1 MNRIEEYMKKPY
13 KMTITQDENG
23 IFTLYFPDLPGCIT
37 TGETPGKVLSNA
49 LDAKREWFKACIEN
63 GMEIPEPSTRY
74 ASNRSDS
81 IALEMIRHDAREEGR
96 SEGLIE
102 GRIRTIIED
111 VLEGDYS
118 LEKGAERAGMTI
130 PELKDKAKE
139 YGYEL

>member
-37 TGETPGKVLSNA
+37 TGETPEKVLSNSS
-49 LDAKREWFKACIEN
+49 DAKREWFKACIEN
-63 GMEIPEPSTRY
+63 GMEIPEPSTHHG
-74 ASNRSDS
+74 SDWS
-81 IALEMIRHDAREEGR
+81 DIITLKTIRNDARE
-96 SEGLIE
+96 EGLIE

-111 VLEGDYS
+111 ILEGDYS
-118 LEKGAERAGMTI
+118 LERGAEIAEMTI